1 MHAIQI
7 LPLLSRGKHRSPRR
21 GACFMELAS
30 FLAGE
35 RWSDHPSCT
44 HRLLAHLAR
53 LVNDLTSD
61 GERPRLATLVPSV
74 IGLNSTDPR
83 WDDELTLLAAT
94 RALPV
99 VAEHHQRALAVGI
112 LNCERR
118 RAALT
123 GAGRESRPR
132 AGDSAGGDDIPL
144 SPASRQALD
153 QVPLATAWAREFI
166 AECGGPGKHHPG
178 AAIIEV
184 AVIGLS
190 RAAVAD
196 PAAMMRQLLADAIT
210 MCERLAGREQT
221 VRTAPDPEVWR
232 EVCRPAPVG

>member
-35 RWSDHPSCT
+35 RWSDHPACT

-53 LVNDLTSD
+53 LVNDLTED
-61 GERPRLATLVPSV
+61 DQRPRLATLVPSV

-112 LNCERR
+112 LNCEQSRS
-118 RAALT
+118 ALS
-123 GAGRESRPR
+123 GHAPDLS
-132 AGDSAGGDDIPL
+132 DLPL
-144 SPASRQALD
+144 HPASRQALD
-153 QVPLATAWAREFI
+153 RVPRPTAWAREFI
-166 AECGGPGKHHPG
+166 AGCGGPGKRHPG
-178 AAIIEV
+178 AAVLEV

-190 RAAVAD
+190 RAAVPD
-196 PAAMMRQLLADAIT
+196 PAAMMRELLADAIT
-210 MCERLAGREQT
+210 MCEELAGREQVT
-221 VRTAPDPEVWR
+221 RTAPDPEDWR
-232 EVCRPAPVG
+232 EVCSPAPVG